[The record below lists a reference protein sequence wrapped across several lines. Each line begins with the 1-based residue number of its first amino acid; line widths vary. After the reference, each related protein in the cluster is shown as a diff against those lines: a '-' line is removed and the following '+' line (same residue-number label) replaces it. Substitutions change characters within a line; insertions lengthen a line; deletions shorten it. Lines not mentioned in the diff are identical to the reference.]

1 MMSRS
6 LKLVLCCLTI
16 VAALALAGALP
27 LLGDSPTPK
36 AAPPAQPAPSPA
48 KLDIEFVPNSTSSL
62 IVERDGKRYL
72 VDLQTHAIREADA
85 SAAALADPKNPP
97 AGSALVDAQPDGAA
111 IFKQKCASCHG
122 PEGKGINSI
131 KTPDFSNPAVQ
142 ASLTD
147 QQITDTIE
155 HGKPGTMMP
164 AWNGKLSQG
173 QIDAVR
179 GFLRSL
185 SAQPSAAPE
194 EAAKRKVYEP
204 GDDLLFSLPTGRRV
218 PRHGMTV
225 NFTHRFVYTP
235 AFTGPAVGA
244 SLFGLDD
251 YSISSF
257 GLRYGLTDRLSVSVY
272 RSPSF
277 IARPIQLMAAYNFL
291 DEHDA
296 QPINAAVRVSIQGE
310 NNFSRNYTENLE
322 GVFSRSIG
330 SRVQFYGVP
339 TLSLNNR
346 VLFQP
351 NSFLPSAIPDL
362 PGRNTFSLGVGGAFD
377 IRPTAAIVAEVI
389 PTLAGGRALDIH
401 RPAYSIGIQK
411 KIWRHSFT
419 FGVTTSPGTTVAQ
432 RAGTRAQFL
441 DNPAADK
448 PGGLFVGFDLSR
460 ELF

>member
-1 MMSRS
+1 MSKQFQVWRS
-6 LKLVLCCLTI
+6 CATIAAALVLASTSPLFGGTPNPK
-16 VAALALAGALP
+16 GAVV
-27 LLGDSPTPK
+27 TP
-36 AAPPAQPAPSPA
+36 QPAPSPA
-48 KLDIEFVPNSTSSL
+48 ALGIEFVPDSTSTL
-62 IVERDGKRYL
+62 VIERDGRRYL
-72 VDLQTHAIREADA
+72 VDLETHAIREAGVAPSDA
-85 SAAALADPKNPP
+85 SGPQAPGNSALAVRK
-97 AGSALVDAQPDGAA
+97 PDGAP
-111 IFKQKCASCHG
+111 IFKQKCSSCHG
-122 PEGKGINSI
+122 PDGRGINSI

-147 QQITDTIE
+147 DQMAEIIE

-164 AWNGKLSQG
+164 AWSGKLSEDE
-173 QIDAVR
+173 IDAVR
-179 GFLRSL
+179 GFVRSL
-185 SAQPSAAPE
+185 SGQPPATSQG
-194 EAAKRKVYEP
+194 AAKHKVYEP

-218 PRHGMTV
+218 ARHGMTV

-291 DEHDA
+291 DEHDG

-322 GVFSRSIG
+322 GVFSRSVG

-339 TLSLNNR
+339 TFSINNR
-346 VLFQP
+346 ILFAP
-351 NSFLPSAIPDL
+351 SSFLPSAIPNL
-362 PGRNTFSLGVGGAFD
+362 PGHNTFSLGVGGAFD

-389 PTLAGGRALDIH
+389 PTLVDGRPLGIH

-460 ELF
+460 QLF